1 MTRIDAYLG
10 KTTDVLSAL
19 FLLLVLVLSGG
30 IGPSLPQGAAVAAST
45 TRAPVDA
52 EPAGH
57 RSTPLISKQ
66 QQLVSDAG
74 DDLPSMGKGGK
85 TKTLL
90 PAGGW
95 DLHRPLSGPGAA
107 GYLVAVADSVLS
119 SPFDAR
125 GPPAQS

>member
-19 FLLLVLVLSGG
+19 FLLLLLMLSGG
-30 IGPSLPQGAAVAAST
+30 LGPSVPHGTAVAAST

-57 RSTPLISKQ
+57 RSTPLVSEQ
-66 QQLVSDAG
+66 QQLVSEAG
-74 DDLPSMGKGGK
+74 DDLPSFGKGGK

-90 PAGGW
+90 PSAGWG
-95 DLHRPLSGPGAA
+95 LHRPLSGPGAA
-107 GYLVAVADSVLS
+107 RHLVAVADGVLS